1 MTVKSAFQR
10 PFTIEY
16 RYKEGTI
23 LGELRDY
30 IDDTYG
36 EHYAKN
42 KLQATE
48 FVIDAGH
55 GVGFTIGN
63 IIKYAQRYGHKG
75 GRNRQDLF
83 KIIHYAMM
91 AIFIHDKEIK

>member
-1 MTVKSAFQR
+1 MTANSAYQR

-16 RYKEGTI
+16 RYKEGSI

-91 AIFIHDKEIK
+91 AIFIHDKEIT